1 MRIADSTIRGSTP
14 LAPLGKSTRTAS
26 GLELTDPDATVKP
39 GALVHV
45 KVHCQWRTGAW
56 WVKRKLS
63 EALDIGL
70 Y

>member
-1 MRIADSTIRGSTP
+1 MAQVY
-14 LAPLGKSTRTAS
+14 LVEVE
-26 GLELTDPDATVKP
+26 LEDPDATVRP
-39 GALVHV
+39 GALVDV
-45 KVHCQWRTGAW
+45 KIHCKWRSGAW